1 MLTASSN
8 NNIPSHDTP
17 LTTGEEEQSIGM
29 WDVCCKLAQ
38 ELKEVNYASSASVP
52 NPQEG
57 VGDIISGS
65 IVLKSTEISDDEL
78 IRIEEGLNLPSA
90 TGRTELL
97 HVKKS
102 SVVGTS

>member
-1 MLTASSN
+1 MGCVLQ
-8 NNIPSHDTP
+8 I
-17 LTTGEEEQSIGM
+17 
-29 WDVCCKLAQ
+29 
-38 ELKEVNYASSASVP
+38 SARVKRGQLCIISFGP
-52 NPQEG
+52 EG

>member
-1 MLTASSN
+1 
-8 NNIPSHDTP
+8 
-17 LTTGEEEQSIGM
+17 M
-29 WDVCCKLAQ
+29 WGVCCKLAQ
-38 ELKEVNYASSASVP
+38 ELKEVNNASPTSVP

-65 IVLKSTEISDDEL
+65 IVLKSTDVQISDDEL
-78 IRIEEGLNLPSA
+78 IRTEEGLNLPSA

-102 SVVGTS
+102 SV